1 MGRIGTDWITDRW
14 PTQADAALDGC
25 VEVPG
30 AVKGT
35 VIYEQWNRITRIGQ
49 PWRRIFHDFTVI
61 GKHPEN
67 PTPRRFVSINRTYH
81 DLGQT
86 IDAIAD
92 DGTAWW
98 MLASQGQ
105 WIQLPPLPAKEG

>member
-1 MGRIGTDWITDRW
+1 MGRIGTHWITDRW
-14 PTQADAALDGC
+14 PNQADATPGGY
-25 VEVPG
+25 VEVPC
-30 AVKGT
+30 AIEGT
-35 VIYEQWNRITRIGQ
+35 VIYKQWSRINRIGQ
-49 PWRRIFHDFTVI
+49 PWRRILPDSMVI
-61 GKHPEN
+61 GKYHEN

-98 MLASQGQ
+98 MLASQGH
-105 WIQLPPLPAKEG
+105 WVQLPDLPVRDG